1 MQGSGTA
8 EEGVVEEE
16 EGAHEGMEGNESDDV
31 KGETREHDMVL
42 SSLMQRLHFVR
53 YSMQTASAH
62 LTGLK
67 ASATFDIGRRGMT
80 NATCNKSHGSG
91 APISNP

>member
-1 MQGSGTA
+1 MQGSGTV
-8 EEGVVEEE
+8 EEGMVEEE
-16 EGAHEGMEGNESDDV
+16 EGAHDVIEGNETFDAT
-31 KGETREHDMVL
+31 GEIRGHDMVL

-53 YSMQTASAH
+53 YSMQTSSAH

-67 ASATFDIGRRGMT
+67 ASATFDIGIRGMT

>member
-1 MQGSGTA
+1 MQGSGTV

-16 EGAHEGMEGNESDDV
+16 EGAHEGLEGNKSEDM
-31 KGETREHDMVL
+31 KGEIRAHDMVL

-53 YSMQTASAH
+53 YSMQTSPAH

-67 ASATFDIGRRGMT
+67 ASATFDIGIRGMT
-80 NATCNKSHGSG
+80 NATCNRSHGSG